1 MSISIFSTDF
11 DPQRKYVDGIL
22 SFTKGCSQFDM
33 YSSRSTSYLQQQ
45 SMNPSVYTK
54 LSCFL
59 PWIAE
64 QYNMEYEASSGTD
77 AECEAGVGDR
87 TDIAQAGQCRTSW
100 QYEGLGEEL
109 CQFPFYWNG
118 KLHEQCI
125 MLEEDDAILPVFRCP
140 IRNTVNKIN
149 GINAWTY
156 EDFDKQMR
164 YGGLCISDRTTSPW
178 TVDPAVSIENCLDL
192 GYGVFQPCKNNCA
205 GGMVTL
211 KNSQKGRG

>member
-1 MSISIFSTDF
+1 MYTDDGTN
-11 DPQRKYVDGIL
+11 DPNG
-22 SFTKGCSQFDM
+22 
-33 YSSRSTSYLQQQ
+33 RSTSFLQQE
-45 SMNPSVYTK
+45 SSNPSVYTK

-64 QYNMEYEASSGTD
+64 QYNMEYDASSSTD
-77 AECEAGVGDR
+77 EECSVGVGDR
-87 TDIAQAGQCRTSW
+87 TDIAQAGECRTSW
-100 QYEGLGEEL
+100 QYEGLGERL

-118 KLHEQCI
+118 KLHDRCI

-140 IRNTVNKIN
+140 ILNTVNKIN

-156 EDFDKQMR
+156 EDFDKQMK

-178 TVDPAVSIENCLDL
+178 TVDPAVSMENCVDI

-211 KNSQKGRG
+211 KKLLKGRG